1 MTEKTITISKKPLIT
16 SIVLTSIS
24 AIAAVFY
31 FIFGIES
38 LKLIYSNDNGLEA
51 LAIIAFLA
59 YMIILGII
67 ILILGIASSC
77 LALKYNANTNG
88 NTTAKIVV
96 IINVVLVCL
105 AILMFASMFMKN
117 LI

>member
-51 LAIIAFLA
+51 HAIIAFLA
-59 YMIILGII
+59 YMIISDFL
-67 ILILGIASSC
+67 SYHWTNH
-77 LALKYNANTNG
+77 LK
-88 NTTAKIVV
+88 
-96 IINVVLVCL
+96 
-105 AILMFASMFMKN
+105 KN
-117 LI
+117 CA